1 MSTVLENM
9 PLPEVQHYAKELE
22 SLIEDKQ
29 NQLTEKEVAIESQH
43 SKINSLEFQIA
54 QLKRLLFGA
63 KRERFITEN
72 NPQQMMLPFEVQEL
86 EETPQ
91 IEHIEYSREKP
102 KKKHPGRI
110 ALPDHLPVEEIVLE
124 PKEDI
129 TGLECIGKQVTDKL
143 ELVAAKLFIKRYIRP
158 KYIQNS
164 EDGLSSKGIIAELP
178 SFAIDQGVASESL
191 LAQVMV
197 DKFVDH
203 LPTYRQVER
212 FKRSGIKIPYAT
224 ITGWQ
229 SKVCELLTPLYEV
242 LKHRV
247 LSQGYLQVDETPID
261 VLDKNKSGKTHRGY
275 HWVYHS
281 PLEQVV
287 LFDYRPSRSREGP
300 AELLKNFKGYLQTD
314 GYSVYE
320 SFGKHKD
327 ITLLGCMAHAR
338 RGFEKALDYH
348 KHKAQVTMELFQ
360 QLYAIER
367 YARDN
372 ELDDSQRHELRLEQ
386 ALPVCNEL
394 GKWIASEYKNVLP
407 KSALGKAMAYCLA
420 RWDNLIAYLHD
431 GALEIDNNLVENAI
445 RPVAIGRKNYLFA
458 GSHKAAQNAAMIY
471 SFFATCKKHHIEPY
485 QWLHYVLQII
495 QDSKVSELTQLLP
508 QNFNKIHTPENQK
521 NK

>member
-1 MSTVLENM
+1 M
-9 PLPEVQHYAKELE
+9 PLAQIQDYAELLE
-22 SLIEDKQ
+22 SKV
-29 NQLTEKEVAIESQH
+29 NQQQ
-43 SKINSLEFQIA
+43 SKIDTLTCVINTLESNVGVLEFQIA

-63 KRERFITEN
+63 KRERFIPQN
-72 NPQQMMLPFEVQEL
+72 NPQQMTLPFEVEAL
-86 EETPQ
+86 EEVPQ
-91 IEHIEYSREKP
+91 TEKIEYTREKP

-110 ALPDHLPVEEIVLE
+110 ALPDHLPVQEIILE
-124 PKEDI
+124 PKED
-129 TGLECIGKQVTDKL
+129 TEGLECIGKEITDKL
-143 ELVAAKLFIKRYIRP
+143 ELVPAKLFIKRYIRP

-164 EDGLSSKGIIAELP
+164 ADGISSKGIIADLP
-178 SFAIDQGVASESL
+178 SFAIDKGIAGESL

-203 LPTYRQVER
+203 LPIYRQVER
-212 FKRSGIKIPYAT
+212 FKRSGVKIPYAT

-229 SKVCELLTPLYEV
+229 SKVCDLLTPLYQV

-247 LSQGYLQVDETPID
+247 LSQGYIQADETPIA
-261 VLDKNKSGKTHRGY
+261 VLDKTKSGKTHKGY

-300 AELLKNFKGYLQTD
+300 TELLANFKGYLQTD

-338 RGFEKALDYH
+338 RGFEKALDYD
-348 KHKAQVTMELFQ
+348 KDKAQYAMELFQ
-360 QLYAIER
+360 SLYAVER
-367 YARDN
+367 KAREEGLN
-372 ELDDSQRHELRLEQ
+372 HKQRHELRLKE
-386 ALPVCNEL
+386 ALPICNTL
-394 GKWIASEYKNVLP
+394 GKWIANAYKNTLP

-420 RWDNLIAYLHD
+420 RWDNLIGYLHD

-445 RPVAIGRKNYLFA
+445 RPVALGRKNYLFA

-471 SFFATCKKHHIEPY
+471 SFFATCKKHHINPY
-485 QWLHYVLQII
+485 QWLHQTLTVI
-495 QDSKVSELTQLLP
+495 QDYKVSKLTELLP
-508 QNFNKIHTPENQK
+508 QNYKTK
-521 NK
+521 K

>member
-1 MSTVLENM
+1 MSTTLEKM
-9 PLPEVQHYAKELE
+9 TLSQVRHYAKELE
-22 SLIEDKQ
+22 SVLLEKQ
-29 NQLTEKEVAIESQH
+29 NQLTQRQSILDKKQ

-54 QLKRLLFGA
+54 QLKRLLFGV
-63 KRERFITEN
+63 KRERFISEN
-72 NPQQMMLPFEVQEL
+72 NPQQMTLPFEVEAL
-86 EETPQ
+86 EEIPQ
-91 IEHIEYSREKP
+91 TEKIEYTREKP

-110 ALPDHLPVEEIVLE
+110 ALPDHLPVQEIVLE
-124 PKEDI
+124 PKED
-129 TGLECIGKQVTDKL
+129 TMGLQCIGKEVTDKL

-158 KYIQNS
+158 KYIQDS
-164 EDGLSSKGIIAELP
+164 EDGLSSKGIIADLP
-178 SFAIDQGVASESL
+178 SFAIDKGIAGESL

-247 LSQGYLQVDETPID
+247 LSQGYLQVDETPIA
-261 VLDKNKSGKTHRGY
+261 VLDKNKSKKTHKGY
-275 HWVYHS
+275 HWVYHC

-300 AELLKNFKGYLQTD
+300 TELLKNFKGYLQTD

-338 RGFEKALDYH
+338 RGFEKALDYD
-348 KHKAQVTMELFQ
+348 KNKASHAMELFQ
-360 QLYAIER
+360 RLYAIER
-367 YARDN
+367 YAREEN
-372 ELDDSQRHELRLEQ
+372 LDHKQRHQLRLEK
-386 ALPVCNEL
+386 ALPICNEL
-394 GKWIASEYKNVLP
+394 GKWIASEYKNTLP

-420 RWDNLIAYLHD
+420 RWNNLIAYLHD
-431 GALEIDNNLVENAI
+431 GALEMDNNLVENAI
-445 RPVAIGRKNYLFA
+445 RPVALGRKNYLFA
-458 GSHKAAQNAAMIY
+458 GSHRAAQNAAMIY
-471 SFFATCKKHHIEPY
+471 SFFATCKKHNVKPY
-485 QWLHYVLQII
+485 QWLHHVLQVI
-495 QDSKVSELTQLLP
+495 QDYKISKLTELLP
-508 QNFNKIHTPENQK
+508 QNFVKIHTPENQK

>member
-1 MSTVLENM
+1 MSELLRTM
-9 PLPEVQHYAKELE
+9 PLTKIQDYAELLE
-22 SLIEDKQ
+22 SKVDQ
-29 NQLTEKEVAIESQH
+29 QQ
-43 SKINSLEFQIA
+43 SKINSLEFQVT
-54 QLKRLLFGA
+54 QLKRLLFGV
-63 KRERFITEN
+63 KRERFISEN
-72 NPQQMMLPFEVQEL
+72 NPQQMMLPFEVEAL
-86 EETPQ
+86 EEIPQ
-91 IEHIEYSREKP
+91 TEKIEYTREKP

-110 ALPDHLPVEEIVLE
+110 TLPDHLLVEEILLE
-124 PKEDI
+124 PKEDT
-129 TGLECIGKQVTDKL
+129 TGLKCIGKQVTDKL
-143 ELVAAKLFIKRYIRP
+143 ELVPAKLFIKRYIRP
-158 KYIQNS
+158 KYIQHS
-164 EDGLSSKGIIAELP
+164 QDGLSSKGIIAELP
-178 SFAIDQGVASESL
+178 SFAIDKGIASESL

-229 SKVCELLTPLYEV
+229 SKVCELLTPLYQV

-247 LSQGYLQVDETPID
+247 LSQGYLQVDETPIA

-300 AELLKNFKGYLQTD
+300 TQLLNNFKGYLQTD

-320 SFGKHKD
+320 SFGQNKQ

-338 RGFEKALDYH
+338 RGFEKALDYD
-348 KHKAQVTMELFQ
+348 KDKAGYAMTLFQ
-360 QLYAIER
+360 KLYVIER
-367 YARDN
+367 YAREEN
-372 ELDDSQRHELRLEQ
+372 LDHKQRHELRLEK
-386 ALPVCNEL
+386 ALPVCNQL
-394 GKWIASEYKNVLP
+394 GKWIASEYKNILP

-420 RWDNLIAYLHD
+420 RWDNLIGYLHD

-445 RPVAIGRKNYLFA
+445 RPVALGRKNYLFA
-458 GSHKAAQNAAMIY
+458 GSHKAAQNAAIIY
-471 SFFATCKKHHIEPY
+471 SFFATCKKHNINPH
-485 QWLHYVLQII
+485 QWLHHVLQVI
-495 QDSKVSELTQLLP
+495 QDYKVPKLSELLP
-508 QNFNKIHTPENQK
+508 QNFTKIHTPQNQK